1 MIPFVK
7 EYIIDVTD
15 EVILINEIE
24 GFRWLDLIY

>member
-7 EYIIDVTD
+7 EYIKDVTAD
-15 EVILINEIE
+15 TIYIDEIE